1 MTKTLLG
8 GNNSQIY
15 YARIIEEL
23 GKKSLLSK
31 WFTDKVLDLD
41 ITLTS

>member
-15 YARIIEEL
+15 YAKIIEEL

-31 WFTDKVLDLD
+31 
-41 ITLTS
+41 